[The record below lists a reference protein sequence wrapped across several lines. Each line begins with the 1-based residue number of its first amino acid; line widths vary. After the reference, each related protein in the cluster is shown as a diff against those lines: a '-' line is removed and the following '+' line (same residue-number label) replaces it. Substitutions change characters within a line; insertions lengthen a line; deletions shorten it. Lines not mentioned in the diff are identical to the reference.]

1 MGLKIVA
8 GSAKGR
14 KLRGPKSKGIRP
26 AAARVRESLFQILG
40 DLSGK
45 RVLDLFAGTGSMG
58 LEALSRGADSVVFV
72 DPNQAAVSLLFHNL
86 GLTGFQDRAHVIKKK
101 AAAAIEFLHKKGYR
115 YDLIFLDP
123 PYDRGFVDATLKKL
137 KACPLLAPGGLLLC
151 EHSPRESPAF
161 LSGLEVAD
169 LRKYGQT
176 TVTFLKETPCAAKS
190 PSTPAPSTRPP
201 SGT

>member
-14 KLRGPKSKGIRP
+14 RLRGPKTKGIRP

-40 DLSGK
+40 NLEGQ

-58 LEALSRGADSVVFV
+58 LEALSRGAESVAFV

-86 GLTGFQDRAHVIKKK
+86 EVTGFKDRVHILKKK
-101 AAAAIEFLHKKGYR
+101 AAPAIEFLHKKGLR

-123 PYDRGFVDATLKKL
+123 PYDKGFIDGTLKKL
-137 KACPLLAPGGLLLC
+137 KAHPLLAEGGLLLC
-151 EHSPRESPAF
+151 EHSPREPPTF

-169 LRKYGQT
+169 VRKYGQT
-176 TVTFLKETPCAAKS
+176 TVTFLKEISCAAKS

-201 SGT
+201 SAT